1 VRFGATARV
10 GVAGLRT
17 EDYPLLHGIVLGI
30 FAALIAFF
38 GISLVQY
45 VGADPAIMTIFWFT
59 VGLAIAID
67 QLTRTHAPLTARD
80 Q

>member
-1 VRFGATARV
+1 
-10 GVAGLRT
+10 
-17 EDYPLLHGIVLGI
+17 LLHGIVLGI